1 MVRRKSEDTTHWT
14 FPNISR
20 PENKLVRDKYR
31 AS

>member
-1 MVRRKSEDTTHWT
+1 MVGRELEDTTHWT
-14 FPNISR
+14 FANISR